1 MEHSTS
7 RSSARFRANQKI
19 YGFEK
24 CTVQLA
30 NYSSFATRNSGFDA
44 ISLLDRRI
52 ETVRAKVPV
61 FRPEPKN
68 Y

>member
-7 RSSARFRANQKI
+7 RSFPHFCINQKT
-19 YGFEK
+19 YGLEK
-24 CTVQLA
+24 YTVQLPD
-30 NYSSFATRNSGFDA
+30 YSSFGPLNSQFDA
-44 ISLLDRRI
+44 ISLLPRRI

>member
-7 RSSARFRANQKI
+7 RSSAHFCFNQKS
-19 YGFEK
+19 YGLEN
-24 CTVQLA
+24 CTVQLP

-44 ISLLDRRI
+44 ILLLGRGI

>member
-1 MEHSTS
+1 MEHSTL
-7 RSSARFRANQKI
+7 RSLAHFRANQKT

-24 CTVQLA
+24 CIVQLA

-44 ISLLDRRI
+44 ISLLAGGT
-52 ETVRAKVPV
+52 ESVRAEVPV

>member
-1 MEHSTS
+1 MEHLTS
-7 RSSARFRANQKI
+7 RSSVHFCFNQKS
-19 YGFEK
+19 YGLEN
-24 CTVQLA
+24 CTVQFP

-44 ISLLDRRI
+44 ISLLTGGT
-52 ETVRAKVPV
+52 ESVRAKVPV